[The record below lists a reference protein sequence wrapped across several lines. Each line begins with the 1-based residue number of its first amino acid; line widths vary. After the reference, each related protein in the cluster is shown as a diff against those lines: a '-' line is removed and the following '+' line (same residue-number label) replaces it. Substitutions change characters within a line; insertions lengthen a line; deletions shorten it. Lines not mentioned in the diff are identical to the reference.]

1 MEKGMSID
9 SNIYGDFKGY
19 NAYQVSDAEK
29 IIRRRHSNNFSR
41 LIQKIEECEKKAKEQ
56 RQLKILERILTIKN
70 RMVRMQ
76 RDLDERDAVP
86 MTFSMKERLA
96 HVDEERLKKIDFR
109 VVELM
114 SQCEQIMETLTCSE
128 TDMHIIEKFSTIND
142 RLRELDEQ
150 CHERMKVLRKEI
162 V

>member
-1 MEKGMSID
+1 MSID
-9 SNIYGDFKGY
+9 SNIYDDFKGY
-19 NAYQVSDAEK
+19 NAYQISDAEK

-41 LIQKIEECEKKAKEQ
+41 LIEKIAECEKKARDQ
-56 RQLKILERILTIKN
+56 RQIKILESILSIKN
-70 RMVRMQ
+70 RMVRMKK
-76 RDLDERDAVP
+76 DVDGRDAIF

-96 HVDEERLKKIDFR
+96 QVDEQRLKQVDFH

-142 RLRELDEQ
+142 RLREMEEQ
-150 CHERMKVLRKEI
+150 CHDRMKVFKKEVI
-162 V
+162 